1 MTTTTSKPDAHAVR
15 RAVQPIVAEYLVAK
29 AHAQLMREVVDA
41 RQRPLLEAAQIVDDN
56 GAAILTAERLYRAAD
71 GQEAKIE
78 AFYEACKAANV
89 AAGWKGDR
97 DHCPALCADTAM
109 VRLENRLIDAGFA
122 AMGNPELTHL
132 SVWGEKRERAI
143 SLFCGLALAKK

>member
-1 MTTTTSKPDAHAVR
+1 MTTTATKPDAYAVR

-41 RQRPLLEAAQIVDDN
+41 RERPLLEAAQIVDDN
-56 GAAILTAERLYRAAD
+56 GAAILTSQRLYRAAE
-71 GQEAKIE
+71 GQEAKAE
-78 AFYEACKAANV
+78 AFYEAAKAANV
-89 AAGWKGDR
+89 GAGWKGDR
-97 DHCPALCADTAM
+97 DHCPALVADCEMT
-109 VRLENRLIDAGFA
+109 RLENRLIDAGFA
-122 AMGNPELTHL
+122 AMGQTFTHL